1 MLRCHR
7 LTGPQGYI
15 LHYTP
20 RNRLSPR
27 YINIATTL
35 IQQIEAKEMLGQ
47 QQKHAQEKR
56 NDNKGE
62 VTKQ

>member
-1 MLRCHR
+1 MYYL
-7 LTGPQGYI
+7 
-15 LHYTP
+15 P

-27 YINIATTL
+27 YIINIATTP
-35 IQQIEAKEMLGQ
+35 IQQFESKGMPRQ
-47 QQKHAQEKR
+47 QQKYAQEKR

>member
-1 MLRCHR
+1 
-7 LTGPQGYI
+7 
-15 LHYTP
+15 
-20 RNRLSPR
+20 
-27 YINIATTL
+27 L
-35 IQQIEAKEMLGQ
+35 IQQFESKGMLGQ